1 MGTKKRSS
9 SPPEV
14 PELLILRQRVD
25 TQFRMPPLYRVY
37 LLNDDYTPMDF
48 VVTVLERYFLM
59 GRLAATEIMLQI
71 HQQGRANCGLYTQE
85 IAETKVAQVNE
96 YARRNQ
102 HPLLCGME
110 EAGDQ

>member
-9 SPPEV
+9 SSPEF
-14 PELLILRQRVD
+14 PELIVLRRQVD
-25 TQFRMPPLYRVY
+25 TQFRMPSLYRVY

-48 VVTVLERYFLM
+48 VVAVLERYFLM
-59 GRLAATEIMLQI
+59 GHLIATEIMLQI
-71 HQQGRANCGLYTQE
+71 HQQGRANCGLYTRE

-102 HPLLCGME
+102 YPLLCGME
-110 EAGDQ
+110 EVGD